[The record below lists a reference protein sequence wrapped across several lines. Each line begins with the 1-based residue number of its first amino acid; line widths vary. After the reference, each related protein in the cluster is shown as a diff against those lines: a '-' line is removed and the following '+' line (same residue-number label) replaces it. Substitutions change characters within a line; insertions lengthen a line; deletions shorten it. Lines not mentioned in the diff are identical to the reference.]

1 MTNLAKSR
9 LIACMLLA
17 APAAGCER
25 IVSVEVPEAEAVLV
39 VEGRLERVLGEGA
52 TTQSVRLTTTNAA
65 FGEAAFPLVVGAVV
79 RVTSDAGVV
88 LDYSASPSEPGLY
101 VSAPFQ
107 PEIDAEYTL
116 EIDYAGESF
125 RAVDRLH
132 ATPAIDS
139 LYFIYQEAGFEDDSA
154 GYRAAIDFQDPPNQA
169 NYYFWEGWVDGVL
182 QIQPDGDNREDLIST
197 DKTYPGQYVTGLVP
211 YSERPVLESSQF
223 EMRQYSISR
232 QAYEYLFALFGVTG
246 VGQGELFELP
256 PANVRG
262 NVANLSDPARRA
274 LGFFF
279 AAEVSVATGRA
290 PDAPPTQ

>member
-1 MTNLAKSR
+1 MRSTLS
-9 LIACMLLA
+9 
-17 APAAGCER
+17 
-25 IVSVEVPEAEAVLV
+25 
-39 VEGRLERVLGEGA
+39 
-52 TTQSVRLTTTNAA
+52 RLTTQASRSARWTDSTL
-65 FGEAAFPLVVGAVV
+65 PPPSTPC
-79 RVTSDAGVV
+79 TSSSIRRRG
-88 LDYSASPSEPGLY
+88 SK
-101 VSAPFQ
+101 
-107 PEIDAEYTL
+107 
-116 EIDYAGESF
+116 
-125 RAVDRLH
+125 
-132 ATPAIDS
+132 
-139 LYFIYQEAGFEDDSA
+139 DDSA

-197 DKTYPGQYVTGLVP
+197 DKTYAGQYVTGLVP

-262 NVANLSDPARRA
+262 NVANLSDPDRRA

-290 PDAPPTQ
+290 PDAPPT